1 MYYSNCLVE
10 AIKYKLKDWKNVKII
25 YIPASYNEVYCPHFM
40 WSDGKND
47 YDFEASRYL
56 KWYERLWFKGEVKK
70 RELGWNAR
78 WKNYR
83 KTIR

>member
-10 AIKYKLKDWKNVKII
+10 AIKYKLKDWKNVRIT

-47 YDFEASRYL
+47 YDFGVDRKL
-56 KWYERLWFKGEVKK
+56 KWYEKLWFKGEIRK
-70 RELGWNAR
+70 R
-78 WKNYR
+78 
-83 KTIR
+83 